1 MIRPLLEHVV
11 RGGTLSS
18 EEAAA
23 AVRAMVRG
31 ETPDALVAGFLAA
44 LATRGETE
52 EELLGGALALRSEA
66 LPFSAGRD
74 VLLDTCG
81 TGGDGSGTYNV
92 STAVALVAASAGVA
106 VAKHGNRSVSSR
118 CGSADVLEALG
129 ARVDLGP
136 KGAARVLEET
146 GFTFLFARRFHPAMR
161 NVAEVRAALGIR
173 TLFNWLGPLCNPA
186 HATHQLLGVS
196 DGARVP
202 AVARVLQ
209 GLGVTRALVVHGAGG
224 LDELSLA
231 PGNTALEV
239 RDGTAL
245 EGRAVEAEP
254 LGLAAAGPEA
264 LQGGNPLE
272 NAAILRALFRGERGA
287 RRDALVLNAAA
298 ALWIAG
304 AAASLEAAAAIASER
319 LDSGA
324 ARRTLERYVE
334 LTERVGDA

>member
-11 RGGTLSS
+11 RGGTLST

-23 AVRAMVRG
+23 AVRSMVRG
-31 ETPDALVAGFLAA
+31 ESPDTLVAGFLAA
-44 LATRGETE
+44 LAARGETE

-66 LPFSAGRD
+66 LPFATAREP
-74 VLLDTCG
+74 LLDTCG

-161 NVAEVRAALGIR
+161 NVADVRAALGIR

-186 HATHQLLGVS
+186 RATHQLLGVS

-202 AVARVLQ
+202 SVARVLQ

-239 RDGTAL
+239 RDGTAPA
-245 EGRAVEAEP
+245 GHAVEAEH
-254 LGLAAAGPEA
+254 LGLKAAGPDA

-272 NAAILRALFRGERGA
+272 NAAILRALFRGERWP

-298 ALWIAG
+298 ALWIVGGAPTLQ
-304 AAASLEAAAAIASER
+304 AAADLAAER

-324 ARRTLERYVE
+324 TRRTLERYVD
-334 LTERVGDA
+334 LTLRVGDA